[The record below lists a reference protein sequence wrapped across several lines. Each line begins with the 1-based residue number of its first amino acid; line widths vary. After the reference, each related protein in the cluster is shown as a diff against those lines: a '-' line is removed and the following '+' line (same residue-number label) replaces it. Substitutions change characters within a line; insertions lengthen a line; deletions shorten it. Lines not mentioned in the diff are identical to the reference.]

1 MKRVILL
8 LLTTVILP
16 FSGCDYIKEKL
27 GDSKKVIENMKSS
40 NVAQKTPEEIA
51 IEQITAASKKYF
63 PDSPSMRK
71 VWIERQ
77 IEARNDISSYMP
89 DMPIKDYALIR
100 ERAEAKYPSD
110 YVERKKY
117 IYAQTEAYIRLKS
130 SQSYFSDS
138 EWKIVSNSIDK
149 VVVDDFVKRIEK
161 MEEWRDACYAI
172 RSHKAYF
179 ERSEYDTIVSKI
191 IKKYESTP
199 SEISG
204 AIRALSDCCNAY
216 NRYYIKGVKRDVQIL
231 VKKRL
236 DEIYGIDYKT
246 KLEKLKVISL
256 VLIKRP
262 DTPLDTLIAGLELPK
277 ETEKKKSQREE
288 EAARRD
294 ADYLR
299 AQKIFRESMFT
310 MRGPEDTIYTAALV
324 RMKGK
329 MVILATKDFIPE
341 KFPVVF
347 ANSRGTIKCSKGFIA
362 EKYSMVL
369 LIPDEEPRDFT
380 PIEIVNRE
388 DSLNLFDR
396 ELFLVSPHKGA
407 FNTTPVSVFSEDR
420 DYLVMA
426 EGSNPHTT
434 TSMSVKIQQKRGN
447 NVYNSDRKITFVD
460 QRYAGENSVIID
472 SKTGKLV
479 SMAVN
484 VYNAGLISEFSGK
497 TGNIIGH
504 EISNIPDYTTF
515 VRHFDGIGQKDDKP
529 NGSIRFIRMT
539 AFQNWEVL
547 DLSRFWKEKNE
558 IRNFTDSNNEFLMF
572 FIRNR
577 YDNALTS
584 RRLSKIAERYR
595 RELVEY
601 HKLTRESY
609 ETAYRKYMLEVLYA
623 LKRELNNKK
632 PEEFYSVYREEY
644 RYQLKLRQAMYKYL
658 AEKMEDKNTTNIM
671 HVDLRDRCNTRSI
684 GIEHSDK
691 SRYDRYRRNTNY

>member
-1 MKRVILL
+1 MKRVLL
-8 LLTTVILP
+8 LLFVAVVLP
-16 FSGCDYIKEKL
+16 ISGCDYIKEKL
-27 GDSKKVIENMKSS
+27 GDSKKIIEKAKSS
-40 NVAQKTPEEIA
+40 NVEKKSPEEIA
-51 IEQITAASKKYF
+51 IEQITATSKIYF
-63 PDSPSMRK
+63 PDSESMRK

-77 IEARNDISSYMP
+77 LEARSDISSYMP
-89 DMPIKDYALIR
+89 DMPIKDYAVVR
-100 ERAEAKYPSD
+100 ERGEAKYPND

-130 SQSYFSDS
+130 SESFFSPD
-138 EWKIVSNSIDK
+138 EWKIVSASLDK
-149 VVVDDFVKRIEK
+149 VAIDDYVKKVER
-161 MEEWRDACYAI
+161 MEEWRDAYYVI
-172 RSHKAYF
+172 RSHKTRF
-179 ERSEYDTIVSKI
+179 ERSEYEIIVSEI
-191 IKKYESTP
+191 LKKYESNP

-204 AIRALSDCCNAY
+204 VIRSLFDYYNAY
-216 NRYYIKGVKRDVQIL
+216 TRYYIKGVKRDIQIL

-236 DEIYGIDYKT
+236 DEIYGNDYKT
-246 KLEKLKVISL
+246 KLEKLKAISL

-262 DTPLDTLIAGLELPK
+262 NTPLETLIAGLELPK
-277 ETEKKKSQREE
+277 ESEKKKSPREME
-288 EAARRD
+288 IEKRD

-310 MRGPEDTIYTAALV
+310 IRGPEDIIYTAALV
-324 RMKGK
+324 KMNGK
-329 MVILATKDFIPE
+329 TVILATKDFIPE
-341 KFPVVF
+341 KYPVVF
-347 ANSRGTIKCSKGFIA
+347 ANSRGTIKCSKGYIA

-369 LIPDEEPRDFT
+369 LVPDEEPRDFT
-380 PIEIVNRE
+380 PIEVVNRE

-396 ELFLVSPHKGA
+396 ELFLISPYKGA
-407 FNTTPVSVFSEDR
+407 FKTTPVSVFSEDR

-426 EGSNPHTT
+426 EESNPHTR

-447 NVYNSDRKITFVD
+447 YVYNSDRKVTFVD
-460 QRYAGENSVIID
+460 QKYAGENSVIID
-472 SKTGKLV
+472 AKTGKLV

-484 VYNAGLISEFSGK
+484 VYNAGLISQFSGK

-515 VRHFDGIGQKDDKP
+515 VRHFDGIGQKDDMP
-529 NGSIRFIRMT
+529 NGSIRFVRMT

-558 IRNFTDSNNEFLMF
+558 IRKFTDSNNEFLMF

-595 RELVEY
+595 KELIEY

-609 ETAYRKYMLEVLYA
+609 EIVYRKYMLEVLYA
-623 LKRELNNKK
+623 LKRELNNKE
-632 PEEFYSVYREEY
+632 PEEYYSVYREEY

-671 HVDLRDRCNTRSI
+671 HVDLRTRYNNHSI
-684 GIEHSDK
+684 GIEHSDR
-691 SRYDRYRRNTNY
+691 SR